1 MKIKHKN
8 IIILIFIT
16 LIVSLLSCR
25 KVIDVKLPTKDGKIV
40 INSFFNDKE
49 QLTINISNSLHILDT
64 MDIKF
69 LDEAEVN
76 VFENNAFKEKLTNIG
91 YGNFIA
97 KTFTPSKE
105 FTYKVYAK
113 YGDLKQAYSE
123 NIIPN
128 PIKIISVDT
137 STVYVTGTNGMYQG
151 NGGGGSYPQ
160 YQLKIKFKDPENIR
174 NYYSLKIYLKNQYY
188 YYKNT
193 SDTKYFDYSTVYF
206 TSNDLVIET
215 FNNGES
221 ALFSDD
227 FLNGKEYNLLIN
239 IDKYNF
245 SFTDNHVLI
254 ELNSV
259 SKDYYLYN
267 KSYSLYQSVKGDPFS
282 EPVQVYNNIV
292 NGYGIFAGYS
302 SDTLG
307 IDLKGEIYYH
317 VEK

>member
-1 MKIKHKN
+1 MKLKYRN
-8 IIILIFIT
+8 IITLIFIT
-16 LIVSLLSCR
+16 IIISILSCR

-49 QLTINISNSLHILDT
+49 QLTVNISKSLHILDNMET
-64 MDIKF
+64 KF
-69 LDEAEVN
+69 LDDAEVN
-76 VFENNAFKEKLTNIG
+76 IFENNAFKETMTNIG
-91 YGNFIA
+91 GGNFIS

-105 FTYKVYAK
+105 YTYKIYAK

-123 NIIPN
+123 NTIPN

-137 STVYVTGTNGMYQG
+137 STVYVTNNGINQS
-151 NGGGGSYPQ
+151 GGGGSYPQ
-160 YQLKIKFKDPENIR
+160 YQLKIKFKDTENIR

-193 SDTKYFDYSTVYF
+193 SETKYLDYSTIYF
-206 TSNDLVIET
+206 TSNDLAIET

-227 FLNGKEYNLLIN
+227 FLNGKEYSLLIN

-245 SFTDNHVLI
+245 PFTDNHVLI

-259 SKDYYLYN
+259 SKEYYLYN
-267 KSYSLYQSVKGDPFS
+267 KSYSLYQKVKGDPFS

-307 IDLKGEIYYH
+307 IELKGEVYYYI
-317 VEK
+317 EK